1 MAVTNEE
8 RVKAAKALYERGKAM
23 NKDKTY
29 TLRDITD
36 EEFVLLGKMDMSET
50 ISSTDSKGN
59 WYNQRFKQFNEML
72 KAFDVLAEFKTL
84 KPKGGEYS
92 FTKRNKTFIMMLFRE
107 YNKSFLS

>member
-1 MAVTNEE
+1 MTNEE

-50 ISSTDSKGN
+50 ITAIP
-59 WYNQRFKQFNEML
+59 L
-72 KAFDVLAEFKTL
+72 
-84 KPKGGEYS
+84 
-92 FTKRNKTFIMMLFRE
+92 
-107 YNKSFLS
+107 